1 MKRIAIIT
9 GASGGIGLATAEA
22 LAKKGYSLRV
32 VGRTPAKLD
41 AAVEGLRSIT
51 TDVKGFQ
58 ADFSSL
64 EQVRELAGTL
74 LERDEPIHVLVNNAG
89 VWHSEFRR
97 SKDGYE
103 DTFAVNHL
111 APFLLT
117 TQLLPRMRESDGD
130 RRIVHVSSRLH
141 RQAGTAKT
149 VFGRLFNV
157 LNLSVLLPNGG
168 PEAQFEF
175 DALDREEDFRGL
187 EAYARSKLAQ
197 VIISAELAR
206 REPEVTS
213 NVVHP
218 GSVQTDVTRGTKW
231 LYILKP
237 ISGPFLRSPAQGAA
251 TSVHVATA
259 PELQTVTGKYFASC
273 KPARAAAIASD
284 AGVGKRLW
292 ELSLEW
298 TNASN

>member
-1 MKRIAIIT
+1 MKQIALVT
-9 GASGGIGLATAEA
+9 GASGGIGLATALE
-22 LAKKGYSLRV
+22 LAKLGYGLRI

-41 AAVEGLRSIT
+41 AAVEKIRAIT
-51 TDVKGFQ
+51 SDVYGYR

-64 EQVRELAGTL
+64 AEVRTLAETL
-74 LERDEPIHVLVNNAG
+74 LSRDEPLNVLVNNAG
-89 VWHSEFRR
+89 VWNAEFRR
-97 SKDGYE
+97 SADGYE

-117 TQLLPRMRESDGD
+117 QRLLPRMRQTDGD

-141 RQAGTAKT
+141 RQAGTAKSAMS
-149 VFGRLFNV
+149 RLFNV
-157 LNLSVLLPNGG
+157 LNLSALLPNGG
-168 PEAQFEF
+168 PQAVFDF
-175 DALDREEDFRGL
+175 DALDRDIDYRGL

-197 VIISAELAR
+197 VIISAEFAR
-206 REPEVTS
+206 RESEITS

-231 LYILKP
+231 LYVLKP
-237 ISGPFLRSPAQGAA
+237 ISRPFLRTPAQGAA

-259 PELQTVTGKYFASC
+259 PELAGETGGYYVSC

-284 AGVGKRLW
+284 PNVGRRLW
-292 ELSLEW
+292 DLSVEW
-298 TNASN
+298 TA

>member
-22 LAKKGYSLRV
+22 LAKKNYSLRV
-32 VGRTPAKLD
+32 VGRTPAKLE
-41 AAVEGLRSIT
+41 AAVSGLRSIT
-51 TDVKGFQ
+51 NDVEGFQ

-64 EQVRELAGTL
+64 EQVRQLATTL
-74 LERDEPIHVLVNNAG
+74 LARDEAIHVLVNNAG

-97 SKDGYE
+97 SKDGFE

-117 TQLLPRMRESDGD
+117 TQLLPRMRESEGD

-149 VFGRLFNV
+149 AFGRLFNV
-157 LNLSVLLPNGG
+157 LNLQVLLPNGG
-168 PEAQFEF
+168 PEATFDF
-175 DALDREEDFRGL
+175 DALDREEEFRGL

-206 REPEVTS
+206 REKDITS

-231 LYILKP
+231 LYVLKP
-237 ISGPFLRSPAQGAA
+237 ISGLFLRSPAQGAA

-259 PELQTVTGKYFASC
+259 EALEGVTGKYFASC
-273 KPARAAAIASD
+273 KEARAAAVASD
-284 AGVGKRLW
+284 PSVGKRLW
-292 ELSLEW
+292 DLSVEL
-298 TNASN
+298 THAAG

>member
-22 LAKKGYSLRV
+22 LAKRGFGLRI
-32 VGRTPAKLD
+32 VGRTPSKLD
-41 AAVEGLRSIT
+41 AAVERLRTMT
-51 TDVKGFQ
+51 TDVRGYQ

-64 EQVRELAGTL
+64 EQVRELAEQL
-74 LERDEPIHVLVNNAG
+74 LSRDEPLNVLINNAG
-89 VWHSEFRR
+89 VWHAEHRTSQ
-97 SKDGYE
+97 DGYE

-117 TQLLPRMRESDGD
+117 TQMLPRMRETDGD

-149 VFGRLFNV
+149 AFRRLFNV

-168 PEAQFEF
+168 PEAIFDF
-175 DALDREEDFRGL
+175 DALEHEEEYRGI

-197 VIISAELAR
+197 VIISAEFAR

-213 NVVHP
+213 NAVHP
-218 GSVQTDVTRGTKW
+218 GSVQTDVTRDTKW
-231 LYILKP
+231 LHGLKP
-237 ISGPFLRSPAQGAA
+237 LSRPFLRTPAQGAA
-251 TSVHVATA
+251 TGVHVACSE
-259 PELQTVTGKYFASC
+259 ELRGVTGKYFASC
-273 KPARAAAIASD
+273 KPVRAAQIASD

-292 ELSLEW
+292 DLSMDW
-298 TNASN
+298 TSAAT